1 MKNWAQSISC
11 SVALEACCLVY
22 YLLMYVYKL
31 KTILEYLALQL
42 DFPLL
47 DNEWIFTATGPLLDR
62 GSNSG
67 QCLRA

>member
-1 MKNWAQSISC
+1 MKNWAQSIGC

-22 YLLMYVYKL
+22 YLLSMSIKL
-31 KTILEYLALQL
+31 KQFSSILHSSWI
-42 DFPLL
+42 FLL
-47 DNEWIFTATGPLLDR
+47 DNEWIVTATGPLLDL